1 MKNWF
6 TIEQIDNG
14 TYAVSEYGHWEETH
28 CYLVCGSERAVLI
41 DTGLGGSNI
50 KAEDDRLTAL
60 PVTAVTTH
68 VHWDHIGGHRYF
80 EDIAVHEAEK
90 EWLSGHFPLPLKAV
104 KQILTCRPCEFPED
118 FELESYQI
126 FQGTP
131 RTVFSDGSRFDLGN
145 RRLSVIHT
153 PGHSPGHCC
162 FYDAERGYLFSGDL
176 IYRGCLDA
184 FYPTTDPQLFYESVK
199 KISGLS
205 VSRILPGHHS
215 MDVSPAMA
223 GQVLRAFRELSEAGK
238 LKQGSGVFDFGEFQI
253 HI

>member
-1 MKNWF
+1 MKTWF

-41 DTGLGGSNI
+41 DTGLGVSNI
-50 KAEDDRLTAL
+50 KAEVDRLTSL

-90 EWLSGHFPLPLKAV
+90 EWLSGHFPLPLKTV
-104 KQILTCRPCEFPED
+104 KQNLTCRPCEFPED

-215 MDVSPAMA
+215 MDVAPAMA